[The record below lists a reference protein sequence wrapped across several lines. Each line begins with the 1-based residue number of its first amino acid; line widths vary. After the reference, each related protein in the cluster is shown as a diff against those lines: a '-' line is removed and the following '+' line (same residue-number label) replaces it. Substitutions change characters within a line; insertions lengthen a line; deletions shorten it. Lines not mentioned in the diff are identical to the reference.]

1 MKQYINDILFKIE
14 KFSKRL
20 DNEVILIKQHWIV
33 LDEDENN
40 KKVYIFRKNGNL
52 LISINGNV
60 NKAKWELLDFG
71 NILIENDSNSYLFN
85 HGFLDNEVLILKKDN
100 SIEYFTLVSNFLYQT
115 GIDNLLKLTDYLSNK
130 YIEKKVIKEPDSSIK
145 LDISDNN
152 ELNVF
157 EETLYNNT
165 QILIEKFFPP
175 GPQIGSKVFDTKMNP
190 LADGKYLLSTNK
202 QIDIEAG
209 QISFVSYIMRY
220 NVKEKGE
227 IRIEQQDIN
236 SPQVGDKVIF
246 NGNPKVDGEFRITW
260 AEKIYVENGIIV
272 KRKIFGL

>member
-115 GIDNLLKLTDYLSNK
+115 GIDNLLKLTDYL
-130 YIEKKVIKEPDSSIK
+130 
-145 LDISDNN
+145 
-152 ELNVF
+152 
-157 EETLYNNT
+157 
-165 QILIEKFFPP
+165 
-175 GPQIGSKVFDTKMNP
+175 
-190 LADGKYLLSTNK
+190 
-202 QIDIEAG
+202 
-209 QISFVSYIMRY
+209 
-220 NVKEKGE
+220 
-227 IRIEQQDIN
+227 
-236 SPQVGDKVIF
+236 
-246 NGNPKVDGEFRITW
+246 
-260 AEKIYVENGIIV
+260 
-272 KRKIFGL
+272 